1 MQNLDLEDLGEIA
14 TVLVDLDGTLHPG
27 DVVKESLLYLF
38 FNHPIRFLYVLWLS
52 AIDQNMAK
60 INIER
65 ALQRPVVELKLRD
78 EVVRQLR
85 RIKERF
91 PHINIVLSTG
101 APEGLVDVDGLKSLE
116 LFNTYKFSTVKDRNV
131 GVDKLRGVNT
141 NSTFY
146 IGNSVEDVPIF
157 NQVAKGAV
165 VGPLAG
171 KVGSLA
177 TKKLI
182 ILEPIQD
189 RNILANVI
197 KQIRLKHWVKN
208 FLVFTPLVFFTPSNL
223 EFYKLALGFLLFGFI
238 SSLIYIYNDC
248 MDLNSDRDHP
258 KKSNRP
264 MAAGLLSLPF
274 VAVLSLA
281 LMIGSAL
288 CANQFVE
295 NSATSLFL
303 VVMYIFVNLAYTFRL
318 KHIAYVN
325 ILIMPCF
332 YIIRILFGFSLLNLE
347 PSFLLIVFL
356 FFALI
361 PLAAMKRINEILL
374 KLNPKIKTLVRGYT
388 EKDISRIKFFAV
400 SSSSITLLLNII
412 FWNEVFI
419 DFSYENI
426 SIVIITTGS
435 LVVAYSR
442 LFYDSEK
449 SDDTL
454 ELAFKKTILLSAIVY
469 SICFWFGINK

>member
-1 MQNLDLEDLGEIA
+1 M
-14 TVLVDLDGTLHPG
+14 
-27 DVVKESLLYLF
+27 
-38 FNHPIRFLYVLWLS
+38 
-52 AIDQNMAK
+52 
-60 INIER
+60 
-65 ALQRPVVELKLRD
+65 
-78 EVVRQLR
+78 
-85 RIKERF
+85 
-91 PHINIVLSTG
+91 
-101 APEGLVDVDGLKSLE
+101 
-116 LFNTYKFSTVKDRNV
+116 
-131 GVDKLRGVNT
+131 
-141 NSTFY
+141 
-146 IGNSVEDVPIF
+146 
-157 NQVAKGAV
+157 
-165 VGPLAG
+165 
-171 KVGSLA
+171 
-177 TKKLI
+177 
-182 ILEPIQD
+182 
-189 RNILANVI
+189 I

-223 EFYKLALGFLLFGFI
+223 EFYKLVLGFLLFGFI

-258 KKSNRP
+258 KKSKRP

-295 NSATSLFL
+295 DSATSLFF

-435 LVVAYSR
+435 LVVAYST

-454 ELAFKKTILLSAIVY
+454 ELAFKKTIFLSAIVY